1 MAEEKAL
8 TQIKN
13 IAARH
18 FKNDPKGTRE
28 SNDWFKVWKLAD
40 EGDAR
45 TLSDEPTV
53 AKAKRAAKKTTNRG

>member
-1 MAEEKAL
+1 MAEERAL

-18 FKNDPKGTRE
+18 FRASVKGSSE
-28 SNDWFKVWKLAD
+28 SNDWFRVWKLAD

-53 AKAKRAAKKTTNRG
+53 KASKRAAKKVPK

>member
-1 MAEEKAL
+1 MAEKAL

-28 SNDWFKVWKLAD
+28 SNDWFLVWKLAD
-40 EGDAR
+40 AGDAR
-45 TLSDEPTV
+45 TLSDDPKV
-53 AKAKRAAKKTTNRG
+53 AKKKRAAKKAAKQ

>member
-1 MAEEKAL
+1 MAEERAL

-18 FKNDPKGTRE
+18 FKASVKGSTE
-28 SNDWFKVWKLAD
+28 SNDWFRVWKLAD

-53 AKAKRAAKKTTNRG
+53 AKKKRAAKKVPK